1 MDLSEI
7 KKIIDL
13 MDENNIAEFE
23 MEREEFK
30 ISLKKGRP
38 ARVQGSAGS
47 EQQDFVQALSLDEL
61 SPADETAQSNTDTIV
76 SPMVGTFYSSSSPES
91 PPFVT
96 AGQEI
101 KENDVLCIVE
111 AMKVMN
117 EIQSEVSGV
126 IKDVLLKNGEPVE
139 FGQALFSIEKA

>member
-1 MDLSEI
+1 M
-7 KKIIDL
+7 
-13 MDENNIAEFE
+13 
-23 MEREEFK
+23 
-30 ISLKKGRP
+30 
-38 ARVQGSAGS
+38 
-47 EQQDFVQALSLDEL
+47 QALSLDEL